1 MAFLSLLK
9 RPISVPS
16 ESFYFSIYGLAR
28 FQSVTGGI
36 KGMVLSKTFV

>member
-16 ESFYFSIYGLAR
+16 ESYFSIYGLAR